1 LSQKV
6 YVDVHVSGC
15 TLTGVRVTSQRTVVI
30 ALVAALSTLGM
41 GATPAQAASVG
52 YIRLAHLSPD
62 TAPVDVYL
70 DSLSGTV
77 PQQVFRGVGYGVMS
91 QYLKLPVGGYS
102 VSMRKTNSVPS
113 DPILLTT
120 SVNVTSNSAYTI
132 AGVGKNVDIGLR
144 VLKDDLK
151 LPTGNKSKVRII
163 QASLQLPVINVSVSG
178 GAIIANN
185 VAFATTTGYQLVS
198 PGQWQLQITP
208 AGGGNTTDLSA
219 DLGSG
224 SVYSLLVLDGGNGTV
239 KAELRTDAS
248 RQGGLPNGGINTGGG
263 GAQEDPTWPIAAAAV
278 VLVAV
283 TAGIFV
289 AMRLRRRKT
298 VL

>member
-1 LSQKV
+1 
-6 YVDVHVSGC
+6 
-15 TLTGVRVTSQRTVVI
+15 
-30 ALVAALSTLGM
+30 M

-248 RQGGLPNGGINTGGG
+248 RQD
-263 GAQEDPTWPIAAAAV
+263 QH
-278 VLVAV
+278 
-283 TAGIFV
+283 
-289 AMRLRRRKT
+289 RRRWGTRKSDVADRRGRRRPRCCNSRYLRCDETATAQDRSVTWQSRKT
-298 VL
+298 CCDT